1 MRPLHAEHPL
11 RLTPCPLRR
20 ACTQD
25 VPNPIAG
32 AAVLVLAGLRARCP
46 AGAMP
51 AKRQHATTASA
62 PGALAGVF
70 QGAATREGAD
80 WGCAGAMLL
89 GLGVALLRPQHPVG
103 GIAVGSIA
111 AAACPGSRRGAGA
124 VEWGS
129 RILWCPEGAGK
140 VLVLLP
146 ACWIPHRTATTAL
159 CFPALSPPSRSQ
171 GRGVS
176 WVPPQVFMLVP
187 GAEGMCP
194 WRGGTDAGTLLPAL
208 AAIVSP
214 GCEAACPGHG
224 AEGR

>member
-1 MRPLHAEHPL
+1 MLSILPTSPRAHSGELAHRMCQTPSPEQLCRCSLGSVPAAPPGRCQPRGNTPRPHPPPVPWL
-11 RLTPCPLRR
+11 GFSGVLPPGKVEVGAARVQCCWGWGSGGALPCPR
-20 ACTQD
+20 
-25 VPNPIAG
+25 
-32 AAVLVLAGLRARCP
+32 
-46 AGAMP
+46 
-51 AKRQHATTASA
+51 
-62 PGALAGVF
+62 
-70 QGAATREGAD
+70 
-80 WGCAGAMLL
+80 
-89 GLGVALLRPQHPVG
+89 HPMG
-103 GIAVGSIA
+103 GIAMGGIT
-111 AAACPGSRRGAGA
+111 AAACPGSGRGAGA

-159 CFPALSPPSRSQ
+159 CFPAPSPPSRSQ

-176 WVPPQVFMLVP
+176 WVPPQVFIPVTVT

-194 WRGGTDAGTLLPAL
+194 WQGGTDSGTLLPAL

-214 GCEAACPGHG
+214 GCKAACPGHR